1 MNYAIILLPGPNN
14 WGAFSPNVPGCVS
27 VGATAEETLSNFQ
40 EALAAHLE
48 LMQEDGEP
56 LPAEYDCDAED
67 VDYDSDYVY
76 FRWAPVNTTPR
87 DPAINPALPP
97 LYPLPEDMDEAAI
110 AAEEVAATVIPA

>member
-27 VGATAEETLSNFQ
+27 VGATAEETLTNFQ
-40 EALAAHLE
+40 EALEAHLE

-56 LPAEYDCDAED
+56 LPAEYDCDAEE

-97 LYPLPEDMDEAAI
+97 LYPLPEDMDDAAV
-110 AAEEVAATVIPA
+110 AAEEVAAAG